1 MNNSKPSHLPQVI
14 TKLYEN
20 APGFK
25 KRLDDAGLSP
35 HDLQTVTDLAKLP
48 VLRKDDLLALQQQDP
63 PFGGLLAVPVGQLR
77 RVFQSPGPIN
87 EPEPDVPD
95 AGNWAPGLKAAG
107 FQAGE
112 IAINAFGYHLTPAGA
127 SLEDGLRNVGCVVI
141 PGGIGNQ
148 EQQIQ
153 VMAAFGATGY
163 VGLPS
168 YLKALLDKADESG
181 VSLQIN
187 KAFVLAEPL
196 PPSLREE
203 LNERGVAVYQAYGTA
218 ECGNLG
224 YECAAINGWHIPAN
238 AIVQICDIN
247 TGQPLPHGETGEVV
261 VTLLH
266 GHYAI
271 VRFGVGD
278 LSSIIAEPC
287 TCGRTSLRLNGW
299 QGRVG
304 AATKV
309 RGMFLHP
316 KQLADMMARFPEVTA
331 FQAVVT
337 REEHKDFL
345 ALHVVLAEGEESV
358 GLAEKIKQ
366 TARDSI
372 KFRLDVQV
380 VNTLPA
386 GAPLIRDE
394 RSWD

>member
-1 MNNSKPSHLPQVI
+1 MTEKMHGRLHSTISHL
-14 TKLYEN
+14 YDN
-20 APGFK
+20 APGFQ
-25 KRLDDAGLSP
+25 KRMEQAGLIP
-35 HDLQTVTDLAKLP
+35 ADLQNVADLSRLP
-48 VLRKDDLLALQQQDP
+48 VLRKDDLLALQQQNP

-127 SLEDGLRNVGCVVI
+127 SLEDGLRTVGCVVI
-141 PGGIGNQ
+141 PGGIGNL

-168 YLKALLDKADESG
+168 YLKALLDKADELG
-181 VSLQIN
+181 VELQVN

-196 PPSLREE
+196 PPTLRQE
-203 LNERGVAVYQAYGTA
+203 LNGRGVQVYQAYGTA

-224 YECAAINGWHIPAN
+224 YECAAIDGWHIPDDV
-238 AIVQICDIN
+238 IVQICDIN

-278 LSSIIAEPC
+278 LSSIMAEPC
-287 TCGRTSLRLNGW
+287 ACGRTSLRLNGW

-345 ALHVVLAEGEESV
+345 VLHVVLAEGVEGV
-358 GLAEKIKQ
+358 GLAEKITQ

-372 KFRLDVQV
+372 KFRLQV
-380 VNTLPA
+380 EVVDNLPA
-386 GAPLIRDE
+386 DAPPIRDE
-394 RSWD
+394 RSWE